1 MTRLLILT
9 ATLAVLT
16 FPVGAGEKCPLGL
29 CKGERVIIY
38 DQDHRRTHTIE
49 NRGYGVLQIRNNENL
64 RIGTIDSQGRT
75 YDSHRTRT
83 GTIEAP
89 ASKWNT
95 PGPAWQLG

>member
-9 ATLAVLT
+9 ATVAVLT

-38 DQDHRRTHTIE
+38 DNNHRRIGTIE
-49 NRGYGVLQIRNNENL
+49 NRGYGVLQIRNNDNL
-64 RIGTIDSQGRT
+64 RTGTIDSQGRT

-89 ASKWNT
+89 ASKW
-95 PGPAWQLG
+95 GAGSFWK

>member
-1 MTRLLILT
+1 MRILN
-9 ATLAVLT
+9 LAVLTAFLAVVT

-49 NRGYGVLQIRNNENL
+49 NRGYGVLQIRDNENL

-75 YDSHRTRT
+75 YDASRVRT

-89 ASKWNT
+89 ANKW
-95 PGPAWQLG
+95 GAGSFWK